1 MINEEIESKT
11 LSIAVRVGKVT
22 AAEIRR
28 ALEKIIDGIQQGKAK
43 KPGKSKNPKEPELKH
58 GKLTLKK
65 LQKHNDELSSVEL
78 KDPELRRL
86 CRAMKRDN
94 IDFAAVKDGKGKYTL
109 FFKAKDADVMTH
121 AFKRYTDKVVKR
133 TEKRSIRAELKIAK
147 TAAKALETGRDKVKN
162 RSRGARDL

>member
-11 LSIAVRVGKVT
+11 LSIAVRIGKVT
-22 AAEIRR
+22 TAEIRR
-28 ALEKIIDGIQQGKAK
+28 ALEKIIVGLQQDKAK
-43 KPGKSKNPKEPELKH
+43 KPGKSNNPKEPELKH

-94 IDFAAVKDGKGKYTL
+94 IDFTAQRKLQGLSQVQ
-109 FFKAKDADVMTH
+109 
-121 AFKRYTDKVVKR
+121 DKV
-133 TEKRSIRAELKIAK
+133 
-147 TAAKALETGRDKVKN
+147 
-162 RSRGARDL
+162 